1 MSLEVFFVLFAS
13 VCQVQQATS
22 WGYSGS
28 EGPANWYKS
37 YPTCN
42 KRRQS
47 PIHLL
52 ESEANYKSFSPFQFT
67 GYGLTSS
74 SNFQLENNGHTL
86 QMSLKNWNGMSV
98 RAFGKIFRPWQIHFH
113 WGATDS
119 VGSEHSMKYQNS
131 HLHPGEMHFVH
142 VNTAYDNVS
151 VALTKYDGLMVF
163 GTVMEIDPNGK
174 NNSFISKLTPFLSN
188 ITLGRFRE
196 RLRGYYQK
204 RGYGGVT
211 RREVTGVLP
220 EERLRGYSQKRGY
233 GGVTRREVTGVL
245 PEERLRG
252 YYQKRGYGGV
262 TRREVTGVLPEE
274 RLRGYYQ
281 KRETKVEIQPFP
293 LNDAFMVPN
302 NTFYHYNGSLTTPPC
317 SEAVQWVVFT
327 KEITISHAQMTDFR
341 KLLHHK
347 TMKPANETEYLSN
360 NYRPIQQRN
369 GRTIYRSFKQSPSS
383 AVSIQLS
390 FCALM
395 PIRFA
400 QHETKRPSAYQSP
413 LDSSLLKS
421 AQVEGNLENPVEMK
435 RIQNPVFEAYYPVIP
450 TFVIIAS
457 L

>member
-188 ITLGRFRE
+188 ITLG
-196 RLRGYYQK
+196 K
-204 RGYGGVT
+204 
-211 RREVTGVLP
+211 
-220 EERLRGYSQKRGY
+220 
-233 GGVTRREVTGVL
+233 
-245 PEERLRG
+245 
-252 YYQKRGYGGV
+252 
-262 TRREVTGVLPEE
+262 
-274 RLRGYYQ
+274 
-281 KRETKVEIQPFP
+281 TKVEIQPFP

-395 PIRFA
+395 VILASFL
-400 QHETKRPSAYQSP
+400 Y
-413 LDSSLLKS
+413 LKM
-421 AQVEGNLENPVEMK
+421 E
-435 RIQNPVFEAYYPVIP
+435 
-450 TFVIIAS
+450 
-457 L
+457 